1 MKYYRDKSAVRY
13 SMAPDYFEI
22 SKKAIDKMFLQ
33 VGKNKFDNSGLMTSG
48 VIVRH
53 MMLPG
58 LMYES
63 KKIIDYLYN
72 TYGDDIYMSI
82 MNQFTP
88 MAGMEKYPEI
98 KLHLVLPCPYEDQ
111 TTKWD
116 ERQKE
121 DFSKIMNAAD
131 TIEYTSDTHY
141 KGCMKKRNEK
151 LVEYADCCF
160 CYWDGRYISGTAQTV
175 RLAEK
180 KVSVK

>member
-1 MKYYRDKSAVRY
+1 MKSICFTGHRKISHDIQNLKAALSDSLEKYITDKGITDFYCGGAV
-13 SMAPDYFEI
+13 
-22 SKKAIDKMFLQ
+22 
-33 VGKNKFDNSGLMTSG
+33 GFD
-48 VIVRH
+48 
-53 MMLPG
+53 MLAEQTVSE
-58 LMYES
+58 LR
-63 KKIIDYLYN
+63 
-72 TYGDDIYMSI
+72 
-82 MNQFTP
+82 
-88 MAGMEKYPEI
+88 EKYPEI

-111 TTKWD
+111 TAKWD

-180 KVSVK
+180 KGIPIINIFKK